1 MQSHYTAAVAL
12 GWCCQNSPVCDPIR
26 VTKHGSPMNQKISGD
41 GPEETRLA
49 RRAKTISQISAGA
62 MIPSMFLVGI
72 VGGYLLGAWIQGRVG
87 GEPWW
92 GIGFAVLGG
101 VASVRKVIQMMRAES
116 LSHKD
121 EDQRGDESKS

>member
-1 MQSHYTAAVAL
+1 
-12 GWCCQNSPVCDPIR
+12 
-26 VTKHGSPMNQKISGD
+26 MNQKISGD